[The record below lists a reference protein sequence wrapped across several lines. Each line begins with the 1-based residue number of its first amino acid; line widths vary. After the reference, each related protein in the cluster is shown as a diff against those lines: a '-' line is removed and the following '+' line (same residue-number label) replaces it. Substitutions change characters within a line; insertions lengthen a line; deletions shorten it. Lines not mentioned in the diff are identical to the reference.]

1 MTDPFGKLSYENHT
15 FETRAE
21 CLVVALQA
29 AMKVHGIKEDDKS
42 MRCLR
47 RLKKAMKKNKVRKYS
62 FSIIPKEESESED
75 SPPSPVHPVEENE
88 HSAALLGYLSSLLGV
103 KFKFKCLSST
113 SSRYLVLQVKC
124 AVRKGVLPN
133 DIKFP
138 ALTPDLRK
146 KGINFVSFSVVKR
159 VPFPDKGAEGLI
171 VQCIYGT

>member
-42 MRCLR
+42 MKCLR
-47 RLKKAMKKNKVRKYS
+47 RLKKAMKKSKVRKYS
-62 FSIIPKEESESED
+62 FSIISKEGCESDDTS
-75 SPPSPVHPVEENE
+75 PSPVHPVEENE
-88 HSAALLGYLSSLLGV
+88 HSAALIKYLSSFLGA
-103 KFKFKCLSST
+103 KCGFKCLSST
-113 SSRYLVLQVKC
+113 SSRYLVLK
-124 AVRKGVLPN
+124 VRCVALEGVFPKE
-133 DIKFP
+133 IKFP
-138 ALTPDLRK
+138 PLAPVLRK